1 MSERFSLRGI
11 HQSFDQAGR
20 RLEVLNGVDLTI
32 AAGETVALLGPSGSG
47 KSCLLHIAGLL
58 EKPASGEIL
67 VNGRVLPTDD
77 DGLRTRGRLKHIGFV
92 YQFHNL
98 LPEFSALENV
108 MLPLRL
114 RGQAGNEARAAAGDI
129 LAKLGLTDRLE
140 HLPAQLSGGEQ
151 QRVAIARA
159 LVARPDVILADEPTG
174 SLDGANGA
182 VIAELLLDLAR
193 EAKAAVL
200 LATHDTTLAE
210 RADRVVRLQDG
221 ILH

>member
-1 MSERFSLRGI
+1 E
-11 HQSFDQAGR
+11 
-20 RLEVLNGVDLTI
+20 
-32 AAGETVALLGPSGSG
+32 
-47 KSCLLHIAGLL
+47 
-58 EKPASGEIL
+58 
-67 VNGRVLPTDD
+67 
-77 DGLRTRGRLKHIGFV
+77 
-92 YQFHNL
+92 
-98 LPEFSALENV
+98 
-108 MLPLRL
+108 
-114 RGQAGNEARAAAGDI
+114 I

-159 LVARPDVILADEPTG
+159 LVAQPDVILADEPTG

-193 EAKAAVL
+193 KAQAAVL

-221 ILH
+221 VLY